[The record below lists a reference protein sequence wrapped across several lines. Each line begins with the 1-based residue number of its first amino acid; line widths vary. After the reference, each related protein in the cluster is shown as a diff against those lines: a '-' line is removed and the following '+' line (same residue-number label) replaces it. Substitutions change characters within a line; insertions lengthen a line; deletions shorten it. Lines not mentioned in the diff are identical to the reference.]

1 MKAYQLK
8 IAIKNSKP
16 LVWKRCRVPAG
27 ITFSQLAPIL
37 EGVTETAEN
46 AWYEFEFFQKKV
58 QIREW
63 QGDASAVARP
73 PFEYKNASETSIDPM
88 METEAWFTFRR
99 ETKPEFRC
107 EIEKFLE
114 EEPCFP
120 AVLKQKDDPETWKW
134 TAPEELNQKL
144 QERFFLAD
152 GGDRQEEGE
161 EQKEGLSQED
171 AFGQEEMRRGPLL
184 RDYLNAYDREDLE
197 HIAEEIFLA
206 GYRMMAEAELAQK
219 LAEELLRP
227 EVMKERL
234 MTVPEESMEAM
245 ERALNRGCFC
255 PDKKELELLLP
266 IYELDYLIAYEDERT
281 EVAADVRDVFS
292 AINTSEYRL
301 QRREQYWMWV
311 CVRIVELFYASAPQ
325 EIVYRMYKKYSGL
338 DAGSADFQRVFESL
352 PKKYRSCQ
360 LQNGKVI
367 AIEALFN
374 DVYQEIENSQSG
386 KSFYIPDAKE
396 AEDYAR
402 HGYPSRDIWYRK
414 LGEYLE
420 ETFGAGE
427 EIRETVL
434 SVLWDHA
441 CMGEPLA
448 VTLDWMKNSGFEFP
462 SEEAYHRFISLES
475 NAANNTRK
483 LILRG
488 HTPVEVQGDDF
499 VLGNDGRMPLGS
511 SGSVLAGNVKAEK
524 ETAGRKI
531 YPNDPCPCGSGKK
544 YKKCCGK
551 NR

>member
-37 EGVTETAEN
+37 EVVTETEEN

-63 QGDASAVARP
+63 QGDASSDARS
-73 PFEYKNASETSIDPM
+73 PFEYRDALKTGIDPM

-107 EIEKFLE
+107 EIEKLLE

-120 AVLKQKDDPETWKW
+120 AVLKQKEDPETWTW
-134 TAPEELNQKL
+134 MDPEEMNRKL
-144 QERFFLAD
+144 QQRFFMAD
-152 GGDRQEEGE
+152 GEKRQEEE
-161 EQKEGLSQED
+161 TEQKEDVIREESPV
-171 AFGQEEMRRGPLL
+171 QEEVYRGPLL
-184 RDYLNAYDREDLE
+184 RDYLNAYDREDME
-197 HIAEEIFLA
+197 HIAEEIFLP

-219 LAEELLRP
+219 LSEELLRP

-234 MTVPEESMEAM
+234 MTVPEESIEAM
-245 ERALNRGCFC
+245 ERALNRGCFR

-266 IYELDYLIAYEDERT
+266 IYELDYLIAYEDEQA
-281 EVAADVRDVFS
+281 EIAADVSAVFS
-292 AINTSEYRL
+292 AMNTPEYRL

-311 CVRIVELFYASAPQ
+311 CVRITELFYASAPE
-325 EIVYRMYKKYSGL
+325 EIVHRMYKKYSGL
-338 DAGSADFQRVFESL
+338 EADSAEFRRIFESL
-352 PKKYRSCQ
+352 PKRYKSCQ
-360 LQNGKVI
+360 LHEGKVI
-367 AIEALFN
+367 AREALLN
-374 DVYQEIENSQSG
+374 NVYQEIENSQSG
-386 KSFYIPDAKE
+386 KSFYIPEAKE

-414 LGEYLE
+414 LGEYLV

-448 VTLDWMKNSGFEFP
+448 ATLDWMKNSGFEFP
-462 SEEAYHRFISLES
+462 SEESYHRFVSLEA

-488 HTPVEVQGDDF
+488 HTPVEVQGDQSA
-499 VLGNDGRMPLGS
+499 LGNGGRMPVGPIGS
-511 SGSVLAGNVKAEK
+511 ALAGSAKAEK